1 MKLFDK
7 YEDNINYLS
16 KKIGVESSF
25 DTVRRDIV
33 IGGKKAAVF
42 FIDGFAKDDIM
53 LYLLAILQN
62 TKHEEIV
69 PNTLEKLIT
78 KKIPYIECSESDSY
92 DEIEYM
98 ILSGA
103 SVLVIDG
110 INKAIILDTRTYPA
124 RGPQE
129 PDLEKVTRGS
139 RDGFV
144 ETVIFNTALIRRRVR
159 DPNLRFHITNV
170 GRRSKTDVVIGYI
183 EDITNE
189 DLVKDIKEK
198 LEQID
203 IDSLVMAEKSL
214 EEYILGKTWNPFP
227 QARFTERPD
236 VTAAH
241 LLEGHIVIIVDTTPS
256 VMILPVTMFHFT
268 QHAEDYYQN
277 PTIGTYMRWVR
288 FLAIFFSLVASPLWL
303 VLANNPELLPEAL
316 SFIGPKEIGE
326 IPLLLQFLVLEIGLD
341 MLRIASIHTPNALT
355 TSLGIIGALLLSDF
369 AVKVGWIIPET
380 VLYTAIS
387 GIGMFATPS
396 VEFSLAMRLFRLV
409 MLVAGG
415 LFGPYGLLVGFIL
428 FIIVLFNTKSF
439 GGINYMWPLVPFNR
453 RALSTIVTRKPIPE
467 VKRRPEILRP
477 IDKTSKK

>member
-7 YEDNINYLS
+7 YDENIEYLS
-16 KKIGVESSF
+16 KKIGVGTSF
-25 DTVRRDIV
+25 DAVRRDIT
-33 IGGKKAAVF
+33 IGSKDAAVF

-53 LYLLAILQN
+53 LYILLALQRADYD
-62 TKHEEIV
+62 EIV
-69 PNTLEKLIT
+69 PNTLEKLME
-78 KKIPYIECSESDSY
+78 KKIPYIECTESDNY
-92 DEIEYM
+92 EEIEYM

-103 SVLVIDG
+103 SVLFVEG
-110 INKAIILDTRTYPA
+110 MNKAIILDTRTYPA

-144 ETVIFNTALIRRRVR
+144 ETIIFNTALIRRRVR
-159 DPNLRFHITNV
+159 DPNLRFEITNV
-170 GRRSKTDVVIGYI
+170 GKRSKTDVVIGYI
-183 EDITNE
+183 EDITND
-189 DLVKDIKEK
+189 DLVKSIREK
-198 LEQID
+198 LKQID
-203 IDSLVMAEKSL
+203 TESLIMAEKSL
-214 EEYILGKTWNPFP
+214 EEYILGKGWNPFP

-277 PTIGTYMRWVR
+277 PTIGTYMRWIR
-288 FLAIFFSLVASPLWL
+288 FVAIFFSLIASPLWL
-303 VLANNPELLPEAL
+303 VLANNTELLPQAL
-316 SFIGPKEIGE
+316 SFIGPREIGE
-326 IPLLLQFLVLEIGLD
+326 IPLLVQFLVLEMGLD

-380 VLYTAIS
+380 VLYTAVS

-396 VEFSLAMRLFRLV
+396 IEFSLAMRLFRL
-409 MLVAGG
+409 LLLISGG
-415 LFGPYGLLVGFIL
+415 LFGPIGLLVGL
-428 FIIVLFNTKSF
+428 IIFLVVLFRTKSF
-439 GGINYMWPLVPFNR
+439 GGVNYLWPLIPFNK
-453 RALSTIVTRKPIPE
+453 RALSTILTRKPIPE
-467 VKRRPEILRP
+467 VKQRPDILRTKNK
-477 IDKTSKK
+477 KTKK

>member
-1 MKLFDK
+1 MKLFQKYQENIDYLTDK
-7 YEDNINYLS
+7 L
-16 KKIGVESSF
+16 GVGKSF
-25 DTVRRDIV
+25 DVVKRDIT
-33 IGGKKAAVF
+33 IGGKNATIF

-53 LYLLAILQN
+53 LFIMEELQGTN
-62 TKHEEIV
+62 HDEIV
-69 PNTLEKLIT
+69 PNVLEKLIS
-78 KKIPYIECSESDSY
+78 KKIPYIECTESDDY
-92 DEIEYM
+92 KEIEYM

-103 SVLVIDG
+103 SILFVEGVH
-110 INKAIILDTRTYPA
+110 KAIILDTRTYPA

-144 ETVIFNTALIRRRVR
+144 ETIIFNTALVRRRIR
-159 DPNLRFHITNV
+159 DPNLRFEIFNV
-170 GRRSKTDVVIGYI
+170 GRRSKTDIVVGYI
-183 EDITNE
+183 EDITND
-189 DLVKDIKEK
+189 DLVKSIKEK
-198 LEQID
+198 LNQID
-203 IDSLVMAEKSL
+203 TDSLIMAEKSL
-214 EEYILGKTWNPFP
+214 EEYILGKSFNPFP

-241 LLEGHIVIIVDTTPS
+241 LLEGHIILIVDTTPS

-288 FLAIFFSLVASPLWL
+288 FLAIFFSLIASPLWL
-303 VLANNPELLPEAL
+303 VFANNTDLLPQAL

-326 IPLLLQFLVLEIGLD
+326 IPLVIQFLVLEVGLD

-396 VEFSLAMRLFRLV
+396 IEFSLAMRLFRIL
-409 MLVAGG
+409 LLIGG
-415 LFGPYGLLVGFIL
+415 GFFGIYGFLITFLIFLITL
-428 FIIVLFNTKSF
+428 YKTKSF
-439 GGINYMWPLVPFNR
+439 GGINYLWPLIPFNG
-453 RALSTIVTRKPIPE
+453 RALSTIVMRKPIPE
-467 VKRRPEILRP
+467 VKLRPEILRTK
-477 IDKTSKK
+477 DKTTKK